1 MVVLTA
7 SFICLQENI
16 KKRASVSPRNE
27 CCSQRPN
34 SASVDERSQEKTG
47 MWSTWCRWNQRT
59 SLFSGET
66 YWTDG
71 LICPA
76 GFRVLGVLG
85 GMSELGLFPN
95 HFLPIFKWQGPLKK
109 NQNSTCRDLN
119 GLFLPIWRE
128 RGEDYNNIWFST
140 YLLEFLSIDFHLWSQ
155 DLGI

>member
-34 SASVDERSQEKTG
+34 SASLDERSQEKTG

-76 GFRVLGVLG
+76 VFRVLGILG
-85 GMSELGLFPN
+85 EMSELGLFWS
-95 HFLPIFKWQGPLKK
+95 HFLPIFKWQGPFKK

-119 GLFLPIWRE
+119 GLYEGRE
-128 RGEDYNNIWFST
+128 GRIIITFDSLHT
-140 YLLEFLSIDFHLWSQ
+140 YWLEFLSIDFHLWSQ